1 MALFFNF
8 SELNL
13 KFETLMRIF
22 SLFLLAI
29 IFVAG
34 SSFTPKTATKT
45 IGGIGGQAIYDST
58 AQRFM
63 IKSLEINNYLK
74 ANSLRPGDLILEID
88 KVPIHKMNYGDVLSL
103 VQGEVG
109 TPMSLKVIR
118 YNGIEKYYE
127 IKRIRVT
134 LDMNPTWWSV
144 PDYKYYPLLDGLN
157 YVVKELK
164 INGKNSMDLS
174 SKIPNQSDR
183 VYCNFNL
190 KGAYESLYKRNEKGR
205 YFYSAT
211 FVQSDDR
218 AKAEGMY
225 LYLNYQLK
233 PLNITYVKM
242 KRTEIIQANAKT
254 ITYSVDDFSDIA
266 LQKMTIQLK
275 LLQEY
280 DEGEKKN
287 LWKVVL
293 ETKLNN

>member
-1 MALFFNF
+1 MKK
-8 SELNL
+8 S
-13 KFETLMRIF
+13 IY
-22 SLFLLAI
+22 LFLIGI
-29 IFVAG
+29 IFLVG
-34 SSFTPKTATKT
+34 SSFTPKTGKV
-45 IGGIGGQAIYDST
+45 IGGIGGQAIFDSV

-63 IKSLEINNYLK
+63 IKSLELNNYLK

-144 PDYKYYPLLDGLN
+144 PDYKYYTLLDGLN
-157 YVVKELK
+157 YAVKELK
-164 INGKNSMDLS
+164 LNGKNSIDLS

-190 KGAYESLYKRNEKGR
+190 KGAYESIYKKNEKGK
-205 YFYSAT
+205 YYHSAT
-211 FVQSDDR
+211 FVQSEDR
-218 AKAEGMY
+218 SKAEGMY

-233 PLNITYVKM
+233 TLGIQYVKL
-242 KRTEIIQANAKT
+242 KRSETILPDSKT
-254 ITYSVDDFSDIA
+254 LTYKVDEYSDVA
-266 LQKMTIQLK
+266 LIKMTIQLK
-275 LLQEY
+275 MLQEY
-280 DEGEKKN
+280 DAAENKN
-287 LWKVVL
+287 LWKVVI
-293 ETKLNN
+293 ETKLNQ

>member
-1 MALFFNF
+1 MKK
-8 SELNL
+8 S
-13 KFETLMRIF
+13 IY
-22 SLFLLAI
+22 LFLIGI
-29 IFVAG
+29 IFLVG
-34 SSFTPKTATKT
+34 SSFTPKTGKV
-45 IGGIGGQAIYDST
+45 IGGIGGQAIFDSV

-63 IKSLEINNYLK
+63 IKSLELNNYLK

-144 PDYKYYPLLDGLN
+144 PDYKYFTILDGLN
-157 YVVKELK
+157 YAVKELK
-164 INGKNSMDLS
+164 VSGKNSMDLS

-190 KGAYESLYKRNEKGR
+190 RGAYESMYKKNEKGR
-205 YFYSAT
+205 YYYAAT
-211 FVQSDDR
+211 FVQTDDK

-233 PLNITYVKM
+233 PLNIQFVKL
-242 KRTEIIQANAKT
+242 KRTETIQTDAKT
-254 ITYSVDDFSDIA
+254 ITYKVDEFSDIA
-266 LQKMTIQLK
+266 LSKMTVQLK
-275 LLQEY
+275 LLKEY
-280 DEGEKKN
+280 DAAENKN

-293 ETKLNN
+293 EAKLN